1 MGGGEPWGVA
11 ADEHA
16 GGDGGG
22 ELVAR
27 GFEGGEGEGRVEGDA
42 GACAFDERG
51 RREDEQG
58 VAVVFDQAVKSVPV
72 GVWDAL
78 QGSRGDVLKVEQDPG
93 GGAVAKEKVG

>member
-11 ADEHA
+11 ADEDA

-27 GFEGGEGEGRVEGDA
+27 GVEGGEGEGGVEGDA

-78 QGSRGDVLKVEQDPG
+78 QGSHRDVLKVEQDPG

>member
-1 MGGGEPWGVA
+1 MGGGEPRGVA

-16 GGDGGG
+16 GCDGWG

-27 GFEGGEGEGRVEGDA
+27 GFEGGEGEGGVEGDA